1 MAMSYTV
8 GGGTYFYT
16 RLMEY
21 LVERKNV
28 KVGII
33 DFQDALFPEY
43 VHETHPD
50 WNVHHVNIKDFS
62 WELEDNSVI
71 FCPLEWTCLLHK
83 TSAKNVRIATI
94 IWESE
99 IGWRIVFEKRELK
112 KLSGLV
118 KEKDAVCFIDT
129 SLAKFVKK
137 TQLKTDFKETVL
149 PLYAET
155 HTENFIHQQVNPDE
169 INLVWLGRL
178 SPTKIMSLEN
188 IIQNFSLYKT
198 DKRKRL
204 HIIGDGN
211 AINPLK
217 EFCRKFPDIEF
228 IFCGVMTGENL
239 KEYLQTKTDIAVA
252 MGTSCINCA
261 DLGLPAIWAHEWPYP
276 YFCDQFMWMHEQEGF
291 NLSSSYPVEYR
302 CGKEKCFQDMLDDC
316 FVNGRFSEIAEKC
329 RDYARKNH
337 GNIETVGQ
345 KFYDIISAT
354 RLNYE
359 DLKRLFKKMPY
370 NQLRVNRLK
379 LFGLTIY
386 KTVRFYDATSFYFMG
401 IKIFKIKRSGD
412 VTRFY
417 FMGIKIFKIKRS
429 GDVIRF
435 YFLFMP
441 LPIKLTRFG
450 GFSFPDI
457 TNRSLRYTSNENKGG

>member
-8 GGGTYFYT
+8 GGGMYFYT

-33 DFQDALFPEY
+33 DFQDGLFPEY
-43 VHETHPD
+43 VHETHPE
-50 WNVHHVNIKDFS
+50 NVHHVNIKDFS

-71 FCPLEWTCLLHK
+71 FCPLEWTSLLHK

-99 IGWRIVFEKRELK
+99 IGWKIVFEKRELK
-112 KLSGLV
+112 KLSLLV

-129 SLAKFVKK
+129 SLAKFVKD
-137 TQLKTDFKETVL
+137 TQLKTDFKETIL
-149 PLYAET
+149 PLYAEM
-155 HTENFIHQQVNPDE
+155 HAEKFEHSQVNPSE

-188 IIQNFSLYKT
+188 IVQNFSLYKT
-198 DKRKRL
+198 DKKKRF

-228 IFCGVMTGENL
+228 IFCGVMVGEEL

-276 YFCDQFMWMHEQEGF
+276 FFCDQFVWAHEQTGF
-291 NLSSSYPVEYR
+291 NLSSSYLREYR
-302 CGKEKCFQDMLDDC
+302 RGKEKCFQDMLDEC
-316 FVNGRFSEIAEKC
+316 FVNGRLSEIGEKC
-329 RDYARKNH
+329 RDTVRGDH
-337 GNIETVGQ
+337 GNLQTIGQ
-345 KFYDIISAT
+345 KFYDIISGT
-354 RLNYE
+354 KLCYE
-359 DLKRLFKKMPY
+359 DLKKLFKKMPY

-386 KTVRFYDATSFYFMG
+386 KTIQFYNVTSFYFMG
-401 IKIFKIKRSGD
+401 LKIFKIKHSGD
-412 VTRFY
+412 VT
-417 FMGIKIFKIKRS
+417 
-429 GDVIRF
+429 RF

-441 LPIKLTRFG
+441 LPIKLKRFG
-450 GFSFPDI
+450 GYSFPDI
-457 TNRSLRYTSNENKGG
+457 TNRSLRYTSNKNKGGEQ